1 MYDHIVIPVD
11 GSDEAK
17 RAARRGLDL
26 ARDVDAT
33 VDVLHVVEDRT
44 LGLAKG
50 PEEEGRVRE
59 RGEAVLAE
67 LEAIASERDQSI
79 TTRLLEGKPSVEIR
93 KFVRDRDAALIVI
106 GTRGPT
112 NVGKRLLGGVTQK
125 LLQRSGVPVLVVP
138 PGAESYEAD
147 GEYDRILLPTD
158 GSENAHLATEH
169 GIGLARTY
177 ESTVHVLNVVDLQ
190 AEGGVF
196 DAGGLE
202 TEFVERLEARGQAA
216 VDTVVEEIEDAA
228 PDRPVKSAVVRT
240 ASFDGAAAA
249 IAEYVTEHDVD
260 LVVMGSRGRSNL
272 QRHLLGSVSSAV
284 LRTVTVPVL
293 IVRPD
298 A

>member
-11 GSDEAK
+11 GSDEAT

-33 VDVLHVVEDRT
+33 VDVLHVVEERR
-44 LGLAKG
+44 LGLAKS
-50 PEEEGRVRE
+50 PEEKRQVRE
-59 RGEAVLAE
+59 RGEEILAE
-67 LEAIASERDQSI
+67 IEAIASERDQSI

-125 LLQRSGVPVLVVP
+125 LLQWSGVPVLVVP
-138 PGAESYEAD
+138 PGAESYDAD
-147 GEYDRILLPTD
+147 GGYGRILLPTD
-158 GSENAHLATEH
+158 GSENAQLATEH
-169 GIGLARTY
+169 GIELARTY
-177 ESTVHVLNVVDLQ
+177 GSTVHVLNVVDLQ

-228 PDRPVKSAVVRT
+228 PDRPVKSSVVRT
-240 ASFDGAAAA
+240 TSFDGAAAA

-298 A
+298 S